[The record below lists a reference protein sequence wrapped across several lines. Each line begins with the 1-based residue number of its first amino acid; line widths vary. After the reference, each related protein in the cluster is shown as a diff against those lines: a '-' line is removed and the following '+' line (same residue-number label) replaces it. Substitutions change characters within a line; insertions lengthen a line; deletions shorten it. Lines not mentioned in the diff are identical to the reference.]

1 MINTS
6 KNVLPP
12 MWNTDSVIDHA
23 YSNMGTTSPGYGAV
37 PPHSVTVTVA
47 DNTSGSWA
55 FTDTALTAPN
65 SSAKIKLTGENADIE
80 IGDKSLLGILGAIER
95 QLGLVKLNPELEE
108 EFEEL
113 RRIGDQYREAE
124 KRMLEKRK
132 VWETLKR

>member
-6 KNVLPP
+6 NNVLPP
-12 MWNTDSVIDHA
+12 LWTTDAATDYT
-23 YSNMGTTSPGYGAV
+23 YSNMGTSTGFGAV
-37 PPHSVTVTVA
+37 PPHSVTVT
-47 DNTSGSWA
+47 DNISVPWT
-55 FTDTALTAPN
+55 FTNTALTAPN
-65 SSAKIKLTGENADIE
+65 SGAKIKLTGDDADIE
-80 IGDKSLLGILGAIER
+80 IGDKSLLGILEAIEKK
-95 QLGLVKLNPELEE
+95 LGLVKLNPELEE